1 MLVVISGGSQGLG
14 ASLARQ
20 YVKRGWD
27 VVIVART
34 ITKLSNTVNDLK
46 TYATSKSQK
55 ISYVSADVADYND
68 CTRVFQEIGS
78 IPDAVWCC
86 AGAARPGFF
95 IEMPPETLQENL
107 RTVYDTALYF
117 SHAALKVLC
126 SAPDKLNVRRQLI
139 YCSSTVA
146 VFPLIGYGAYAPAKA
161 AIRALADITRQEMLQ
176 HNIRISHVLPGSMAT
191 EGFQIEEQTKPE
203 ITRKIEGASVPE
215 SPDKIARDV
224 LHWLDKG
231 SDTIYTDMI
240 SWVLGSAMMG
250 ASPRFGLG
258 ILQGIVGVFLA
269 LFGSIVRLVIDRD
282 IKASF
287 KK

>member
-27 VVIVART
+27 VIIVART
-34 ITKLSNTVNDLK
+34 ESKLRETANDLR
-46 TYATSKSQK
+46 TYAGSETQK
-55 ISYVSADVADYND
+55 ISWISADAADAAD
-68 CTRVFQEIGS
+68 CERIFREIEE
-78 IPDAVWCC
+78 IPDVVWCC

-95 IEMPPETLQENL
+95 VEMSPEVLRENL
-107 RTVYDTALYF
+107 RTVYDTSMYF
-117 SHAALKVLC
+117 SHSALKVLS
-126 SAPDKLNVRRQLI
+126 SAPDKQQNRRQLI

-146 VFPLIGYGAYAPAKA
+146 IFPLIGYAAYAPAKA

-176 HNIRISHVLPGSMAT
+176 HNIRVSHVLPGSMAT
-191 EGFQIEEQTKPE
+191 EGFQVEEQTKPE
-203 ITRKIEGASVPE
+203 ITKKIEGASAPE

-224 LHWLDKG
+224 IYWLDRG

-258 ILQGIVGVFLA
+258 IYQTVVGVFLA
-269 LFGSIVRLVIDRD
+269 LFGWAVRIVIDRD

-287 KK
+287 KS